1 MDRRRF
7 LIVGMVA
14 VALAAL
20 VSFGALRIL
29 RGAQADSGSSTNVVV
44 AAKALQVGQQI
55 QLSDLQLV
63 RLPSGQLP
71 QGVFRDLKE
80 VAGRGVIVPIAEK
93 EVVLNSKLAPREAGA
108 GLPPKIPQGMRA
120 VAVRVRED
128 ISVAGFVQPG
138 TRVDVLLTGT
148 PPDMPDAQ
156 TVTTTVLENV
166 EVLTANQD
174 LQAKEPSKKETTVVT
189 LLVSPEDAQRLTL
202 ATTQGR
208 IHLSLRNPLDRDEV
222 KPKGTFYGDLYVEA
236 GVPEH
241 RRGMKVAA
249 QPQVAAARKKQP
261 VVPAPSKVY
270 VVEMIRG
277 DKRDEAKF

>member
-7 LIVGMVA
+7 LVVGMIA
-14 VALAAL
+14 VVLAAL
-20 VSFGALRIL
+20 VSFGALRVL
-29 RGAQADSGSSTNVVV
+29 RGAQADAGSTTNVVV

-55 QLSDLQLV
+55 QLSDLQLA
-63 RLPSGQLP
+63 RLPTAQLP
-71 QGVFRDLKE
+71 QGVFGDLKE
-80 VAGRGVIVPIAEK
+80 VAGRGVIVPISEK

-120 VAVRVRED
+120 LSVRVRED

-138 TRVDVLLTGT
+138 TRVDVLLTGI
-148 PPDMPDAQ
+148 PPGSPSGQ

-174 LQAKEPSKKETTVVT
+174 LQAKEPSKKDTTVVT
-189 LLVSPEDAQRLTL
+189 LLLSPEDAQKLTL
-202 ATTQGR
+202 ASTQGS
-208 IHLSLRNPLDRDEV
+208 IHLALRNPLDRDEV
-222 KPKGTFYGDLYVEA
+222 KPKGTYYGDLYVAA
-236 GVPEH
+236 G
-241 RRGMKVAA
+241 A
-249 QPQVAAARKKQP
+249 QPQQAKAAVSGASTRRARHAA
-261 VVPAPSKVY
+261 VPEPSKVY

>member
-29 RGAQADSGSSTNVVV
+29 RGAQADAGSNTNVVV
-44 AAKALQVGQQI
+44 ASKTLQVGQQI
-55 QLSDLQLV
+55 QPSDLQLV

-71 QGVFRDLKE
+71 KDVFHDLKD
-80 VAGRGVIVPIAEK
+80 VVGRGVIVPISEK
-93 EVVLNSKLAPREAGA
+93 EVVLNNKLAPREAGA

-148 PPDMPDAQ
+148 PPNSPENQ

-174 LQAKEPSKKETTVVT
+174 LQAKEPSKKDTTVVT
-189 LLVSPEDAQRLTL
+189 LLVSPEDAQKLTL
-202 ATTQGR
+202 ASAQGR
-208 IHLSLRNPLDRDEV
+208 IQLALRNPLDRDEV
-222 KPKGTFYGDLYVEA
+222 KPKGTFYGDLYLEA
-236 GVPEH
+236 GVPQ
-241 RRGMKVAA
+241 RKRGTAPV
-249 QPQVAAARKKQP
+249 QVAKRGPKGP
-261 VVPAPSKVY
+261 PAPAPTKVY